1 MLLYVII
8 ISIIFSTYEEVCMKK
23 CPDCGMVI
31 ANQAIR
37 CPKCKYD
44 FTDGQGQGAAAS
56 ASASAAPAGTSIKA
70 GPSNTPMILVTRE
83 NVDEIYADLKSKM
96 IKRKT
101 EFDHFVDFLDNRTS
115 WLTAPAS
122 ISGTLA
128 HEKGLLIHSV
138 GVAKQLLRI
147 KDTMMPQL
155 DDESAII
162 VALFHDVGKVGIE
175 GKPLFLVEEKVT
187 PSALGLG
194 LGRSVT
200 TSFYIE
206 NPKLVQMSVG
216 VRSLFLVSQYM
227 LLSDDEA
234 QAICY
239 QSNHGDIADRE
250 MPLTMLLEMANK
262 WQAKIYE
269 NEEMIRQYSFN
280 YISTRV

>member
-1 MLLYVII
+1 
-8 ISIIFSTYEEVCMKK
+8 MKK

-44 FTDGQGQGAAAS
+44 FTDGQGQGAAAAA
-56 ASASAAPAGTSIKA
+56 ASVTKVVTGI
-70 GPSNTPMILVTRE
+70 TPMVLVTRE
-83 NVDEIYADLKSKM
+83 NVDEIYADLKTKM

-101 EFDHFVDFLDNRTS
+101 EFDHFIDFLENRTS
-115 WLTAPAS
+115 WMTAPAS
-122 ISGTLA
+122 IEGTLA
-128 HEKGLLIHSV
+128 HEKGLLIHAV
-138 GVAKQLLRI
+138 GVAKQLLRT
-147 KDTMMPQL
+147 KDTLMPQL

-162 VALFHDVGKVGIE
+162 VALFHDVGKVGVE

-200 TSFYIE
+200 TSFYIK
-206 NPKLVQMSVG
+206 NPKLVPMSVG

-239 QSNHGDIADRE
+239 QSNHEEIAGHE
-250 MPLTMLLEMANK
+250 IPLTMLLEMANK
-262 WQAKIYE
+262 WQTKIYE
-269 NEEMIRQYSFN
+269 NDEMIRQYSFT
-280 YISTRV
+280 SVSSRT

>member
-1 MLLYVII
+1 
-8 ISIIFSTYEEVCMKK
+8 MKK

-44 FTDGQGQGAAAS
+44 FTDGQGSAAAS
-56 ASASAAPAGTSIKA
+56 AASSGAPKA
-70 GPSNTPMILVTRE
+70 GAAIMPMIVVNKD
-83 NVDEIYADLKSKM
+83 NVDELYADLKTRI

-101 EFDHFVDFLDNRTS
+101 EFDHFADFLENRTS
-115 WLTAPAS
+115 WMTSPAS
-122 ISGTLA
+122 LEGPMA

-147 KDTMMPQL
+147 KEALMPQL

-162 VALFHDVGKVGIE
+162 MALFHDVGKVGVE
-175 GKPLFLVEEKVT
+175 GKPLFLLEEKIT
-187 PSALGLG
+187 TSALGLG
-194 LGRSVT
+194 LGRNTAPAS
-200 TSFYIE
+200 YII

-239 QSNHGDIADRE
+239 QGDRLQISGKE
-250 MPLTMLLEMANK
+250 NPLTMVLETANR
-262 WQAKIYE
+262 WQTKIYE
-269 NEEMIRQYSFN
+269 NDEVMRQYNF
-280 YISTRV
+280 TATPTK

>member
-1 MLLYVII
+1 
-8 ISIIFSTYEEVCMKK
+8 MKK

-44 FTDGQGQGAAAS
+44 FTDGQGQGAATATATSS
-56 ASASAAPAGTSIKA
+56 AKAAAA
-70 GPSNTPMILVTRE
+70 NTPMVLVTRE

-101 EFDHFVDFLDNRTS
+101 EFDHFIDFLENRTS
-115 WLTAPAS
+115 WMTAPAATE
-122 ISGTLA
+122 GALA

-138 GVAKQLLRI
+138 GVAKQLLRS
-147 KDTMMPQL
+147 KDTLMPQL

-162 VALFHDVGKVGIE
+162 VALFHDVGKVGVE
-175 GKPLFLVEEKVT
+175 GKPLFLVEEKIT

-200 TSFYIE
+200 TSSYVT
-206 NPKLVQMSVG
+206 NPKLVPMSVG

-239 QSNHGDIADRE
+239 QNNHAEITGHEI
-250 MPLTMLLEMANK
+250 PLTILLEMANK

-269 NEEMIRQYSFN
+269 NDEMIRQYNFAVLTTHS
-280 YISTRV
+280 

>member
-1 MLLYVII
+1 
-8 ISIIFSTYEEVCMKK
+8 MKK

-44 FTDGQGQGAAAS
+44 FTDGQGQVAGAAPAAAKAAS
-56 ASASAAPAGTSIKA
+56 AS
-70 GPSNTPMILVTRE
+70 NMPMIVVNKD
-83 NVDEIYADLKSKM
+83 NVDELYADLKSKI

-101 EFDHFVDFLDNRTS
+101 EFDHFIDFLENRTS
-115 WLTAPAS
+115 WMTAPAN
-122 ISGTLA
+122 IEGPLA
-128 HEKGLLIHSV
+128 HEKGLLIHSA

-147 KDTMMPQL
+147 KDTLMPQL

-162 VALFHDVGKVGIE
+162 VALFHDVGKVGVE

-187 PSALGLG
+187 TSALGLG
-194 LGRSVT
+194 LGRNI
-200 TSFYIE
+200 TSSSYVV
-206 NPKLVQMSVG
+206 NPKLVPMSVG

-239 QSNHGDIADRE
+239 QESGYDINGKE
-250 MPLTMLLEMANK
+250 MPLAMILDVANK
-262 WQAKIYE
+262 WQTKIYE
-269 NEEMIRQYSFN
+269 NDELVRQYSFTVIHGN
-280 YISTRV
+280 N

>member
-1 MLLYVII
+1 
-8 ISIIFSTYEEVCMKK
+8 MKK

-44 FTDGQGQGAAAS
+44 FTDGQGQGAAAAA
-56 ASASAAPAGTSIKA
+56 ASVTKVVTGI
-70 GPSNTPMILVTRE
+70 TPMVLVTRE
-83 NVDEIYADLKSKM
+83 NVDEIYADLKTKM

-101 EFDHFVDFLDNRTS
+101 EFDHFIDFLENRTS
-115 WLTAPAS
+115 WMTAPAS
-122 ISGTLA
+122 IEGTLA
-128 HEKGLLIHSV
+128 HEKGLLIHAV
-138 GVAKQLLRI
+138 GVAKQLLRT
-147 KDTMMPQL
+147 KDTLMPQL

-162 VALFHDVGKVGIE
+162 VALFHDVGKVGVE

-200 TSFYIE
+200 TSYYIK
-206 NPKLVQMSVG
+206 NPKLVPMSVG

-239 QSNHGDIADRE
+239 QSNHDGIAGHE
-250 MPLTMLLEMANK
+250 IPLTMLLEMANK
-262 WQAKIYE
+262 WQTKIYE
-269 NEEMIRQYSFN
+269 NDEMIRQYSFT
-280 YISTRV
+280 SVSSRT